1 MASLAEVKKTKP
13 ESFTYKGERF
23 HRIQNLVDRVV
34 WHGMDNNE
42 IIYWK
47 KTMIIEMYH
56 DW

>member
-42 IIYWK
+42 IVYWK